1 MHHIRGFIA
10 RYSDLTRAAAA
21 VAGARVVPL
30 NLGYG
35 FLPVTDILAGGGE
48 PVPFDHLERLTERLA
63 RWAADQSQQF
73 PLAYVETDYF
83 GGDGW
88 QAAVA
93 WVDGRVVFGP
103 TRTTDLYE
111 GRRLVP
117 TPLLGGAIN
126 QAVRHLGVD
135 RGAVRDEFDALG
147 LGRHRSNDR
156 WLAGLDP
163 GRSGAT

>member
-1 MHHIRGFIA
+1 MHHIRGFIG
-10 RYSDLTRAAAA
+10 RYDALVRAALGL
-21 VAGARVVPL
+21 VSARVAPL
-30 NLGYG
+30 YLGYG
-35 FLPVTDILAGGGE
+35 LLPVTDDHAGGDE
-48 PVPFDHLERLTERLA
+48 PVSFDHLERLTDRLA

-93 WVDGRVVFGP
+93 WVEGCVVYGP
-103 TRTTDLYE
+103 ARTTDLYE
-111 GRRLVP
+111 GGRLVP
-117 TPLLGGAIN
+117 TPLLDGAIN
-126 QAVRHLGVD
+126 RAVRHLGVD

-147 LGRHRSNDR
+147 LGRHRSNER
-156 WLAGLDP
+156 WLEGLDP